1 MSYVF
6 PHNPL
11 DQMDR
16 YLHLTDWSLLET
28 VRRWPKEKNKRK
40 QALGKEW
47 DHILKRDIKWK
58 MAYNALLPTRGDERG
73 RMFMDRRTIEGQ
85 IRRLLP
91 DHLKNLDFRVDM
103 ANQDPRPINL
113 LNMGE
118 FQIYV
123 YDPATQ
129 TVSKEA
135 LKEFFDYLPA
145 RIVQFR
151 IFAKDHRADA
161 ELARVAEKVLT
172 SDGHSLKSGL

>member
-1 MSYVF
+1 
-6 PHNPL
+6 
-11 DQMDR
+11 
-16 YLHLTDWSLLET
+16 
-28 VRRWPKEKNKRK
+28 
-40 QALGKEW
+40 
-47 DHILKRDIKWK
+47 
-58 MAYNALLPTRGDERG
+58 MAYNAFLPTRGDERG
-73 RMFMDRRTIEGQ
+73 RTFMDRQTIEGR
-85 IRRLLP
+85 IRKALPPRLQKLP
-91 DHLKNLDFRVDM
+91 FRVDM

-151 IFAKDHRADA
+151 IFAKDHGADA
-161 ELARVAEKVLT
+161 ELARVAEKVIA
-172 SDGHSLKSGL
+172 SDGHSIKTNV